1 MRRYNNNFIFSAT
14 DLNNHLNCKHLSTL
28 NREAAEG
35 IKTRPN
41 YTNRTTEV
49 LRQKGEEF
57 EAAYL
62 ETLKQQGLSIIQIE
76 KDDPDAYLNT
86 IAAMAAGADVIYQGR
101 LEEGQWQGWADF
113 MIKVDKPAST
123 WTWSYEITDTK
134 LANHTKAS
142 TLVQIAL
149 YSHMLSGMQ
158 GLMPENMHVMKP
170 NGAESYRVNDY
181 LGYVLHSRKKFLG
194 AFSDRNDTYPD
205 PVGHCDLCNWWEHC
219 NKKRRDDD
227 HLGFIAGMGA
237 RQTNEVRQHQINTL
251 EAMASVPIP
260 IPFTPAKGVA
270 ETYEKLREQA
280 RLQHQSRMQQ
290 RPVHERLPLDE
301 EEKLGFFKLPEP
313 SHADIYLDLEGDPLV
328 EPSGREY
335 MFGWYHLGQ
344 YNVIWAESAD
354 EEKAAFETFIDI
366 ATQIKSDHP
375 DMHIYHFGAYE
386 QSAFKRLMCKY
397 ATRENEMDTFLR
409 SGTFIDL
416 HRVVRHSIRAG
427 VERYSLKDLEKYHG
441 YIRQMDLRILSGFK
455 AEYEVLLETGRQA
468 EATADARNAIV
479 KYNEDDCI
487 STHSLHV
494 WLESERQLWIDEG
507 FAIPRPAANPGDPS
521 DKITAHQQRIKP
533 LFDALMD
540 GIPPEVNDRTEEEQ
554 AHFILA
560 NMLDWYR
567 REEKSFWWEYYRIIE
582 LPDDELY
589 DEKAVLIDL
598 VFTGEQSQDKRS
610 FVYTYRFTP
619 QEYDIRRGHSLCDRN
634 LKSIGIVVDID
645 RSACLIKIKKGP
657 SLMDQHHPE
666 VFLFEKFSA
675 TDKENS
681 IIGLASWVFNFGI
694 NDQSREYS
702 AARDLLL
709 ARDPRTSSPVVETQN
724 HIEKAIDWALKL
736 DHSILPI
743 QGPPGTGKSYTAGKM
758 IIGLIKQGKKIGVTA
773 LSHKVIESLLQSIW
787 QMAEDKEIPIKM
799 IQKVNERSGIVHWEE
814 ATDSSRITNA
824 LGTHDVIAGT
834 PFMWAATGLMN
845 ELDYLFVDE
854 AGQLSLIDTLSIARV
869 AKNLILLG
877 DPQQLKQPQQGI
889 HPDGTEV
896 SALEHILKQNQTIT
910 DLQGIFLGLTR
921 RMHPAIC
928 SFDSDMFYEGKLF
941 ALSGLEKQAISG
953 NTTFV
958 GSGLRYL
965 SVERTGNTNA
975 SREEVEAVVGIIQ
988 ELTKGDVYWTDEDDV
1003 VHPLTL
1009 SDIKVISPYNAQVN
1023 AIADSIPGLLV
1034 GTVDKFQGQEAAV
1047 VIYSMAT
1054 STPEDAPRGMDFLY
1068 SPNRLNVAV
1077 SRARAMFIMVANPAI
1092 FSPECKSPQQI
1103 RLANPFCGFLERMSL

>member
-1 MRRYNNNFIFSAT
+1 MRRLNNNFIFSAT
-14 DLNNHLNCKHLSTL
+14 DLNNHLNCKHLTTL
-28 NREAAEG
+28 NRDAAEG
-35 IKTRPN
+35 IKKRPN
-41 YTNRTTEV
+41 YSNRTTEV

-57 EAAYL
+57 EADHL
-62 ETLKQQGLSIIQIE
+62 ETLRQEGLTIITID

-86 IAAMAAGADVIYQGR
+86 IAAMETGADVIYQGR

-113 MIKVDKPAST
+113 MIRVEKPASS
-123 WTWSYEITDTK
+123 WAWSYEITDTK
-134 LANHTKAS
+134 LANNTKAS
-142 TLVQIAL
+142 TLVQITL

-158 GLMPENMHVMKP
+158 GIMPENMHVMKP
-170 NGAESYRVNDY
+170 NGAESYRVNDHI
-181 LGYVLHSRKKFLG
+181 GYVLHARKKFLR
-194 AFSDRNDTYPD
+194 AFNDRGDTYPD

-219 NKKRRDDD
+219 NKIRRQDD

-237 RQTNEVRQHQINTL
+237 RQTKEVRQHQVNTL
-251 EAMASVPIP
+251 ESMASLPIP
-260 IPFTPAKGVA
+260 IPFTPAKGVV

-280 RLQHQSRMQQ
+280 RLQHKSRMQQ

-301 EEKLGFFKLPEP
+301 EEKQGFFKLPEP
-313 SHADIYLDLEGDPLV
+313 THDDIYLDLEGDPLV

-344 YNVIWAESAD
+344 YNVIWAETAD
-354 EEKAAFETFIDI
+354 AEKAAFEIFMDL
-366 ATQIKSDHP
+366 ALQVKLANP
-375 DMHIYHFGAYE
+375 DMHIYHYGAYE

-397 ATRENEMDTFLR
+397 ATRENEMDAFLR

-416 HRVVRHSIRAG
+416 HGVVRHSIRAG

-441 YIRQMDLRILSGFK
+441 YIRQMELRILSGFK
-455 AEYEVLLETGRQA
+455 AEYELLLETGRQA

-487 STHSLHV
+487 STHSLHL
-494 WLESERQLWIDEG
+494 WLEAERQLWIDEG
-507 FAIPRPAANPGDPS
+507 FAIPRPAATPGDPA

-540 GIPPEVNDRTEEEQ
+540 GIPPEANERTEEEQ

-567 REEKSFWWEYYRIIE
+567 REEKSFWWEYFRIID
-582 LPDDELY
+582 LTDDELY

-598 VFTGEQSQDKRS
+598 VFTGEQAQDKRS

-619 QEYDIRRGHSLCDRN
+619 QESEIRRGNIVYDRN
-634 LKSIGIVVDID
+634 IVKIGEVVDFD
-645 RSACLIKIKKGP
+645 KSGCLIKIKKGP
-657 SLMDQHHPE
+657 SLQDNHHPE
-666 VFLFEKFSA
+666 VFLLEKFSA

-681 IIGLASWVFNFGI
+681 IIALATWVVNAGVDNPSLEF
-694 NDQSREYS
+694 R

-709 ARDPRTSSPVVETQN
+709 ATVPRTSSPVVETQD
-724 HIEKAIDWALKL
+724 HIEKAIDWVLKL
-736 DHSILPI
+736 DHSVLPI
-743 QGPPGTGKSYTAGKM
+743 QGPPGTGKSYTASKM
-758 IIGLIKQGKKIGVTA
+758 IIGLIRQGKKIGVTA
-773 LSHKVIESLLQSIW
+773 LSHKVIGSLLDTVW
-787 QMAEDKEIPIKM
+787 EMAEDEGLSIKM
-799 IQKVNERSGIVHWEE
+799 IQKVSARSGRVSWDE
-814 ATDSSRITNA
+814 ATDSSRITSA
-824 LGTHDVIAGT
+824 ISTHDVIAGT
-834 PFMWAATGLMN
+834 PFMWAATGLLN

-910 DLQGIFLGLTR
+910 DLQGIFLGITR

-941 ALSGLEKQAISG
+941 ALPGLEKQAISG
-953 NTTFV
+953 NTRFV
-958 GSGLRYL
+958 GSGLRH
-965 SVERTGNTNA
+965 VAVDHTGNTNA
-975 SREEVEAVVGIIQ
+975 SEEEVQAVIGIIQ
-988 ELTKGDVYWTDEDDV
+988 ELTKGDVYWTDEDDLV
-1003 VHPLTL
+1003 RPLTL
-1009 SDIKVISPYNAQVN
+1009 GDIKVICPYNAQVI
-1023 AIADSIPGLLV
+1023 AIADSIQGLLV

-1077 SRARAMFIMVANPAI
+1077 SRARAMFIMVANSAI

-1103 RLANPFCGFLERMSL
+1103 RLANPFCEFQERMAL

>member
-1 MRRYNNNFIFSAT
+1 MRRLNNNFFFSAT
-14 DLNNHLNCKHLSTL
+14 DLNNHLNCNHLTTL

-35 IKTRPN
+35 KKKRPN

-57 EAAYL
+57 EASYL
-62 ETLKQQGLSIIQIE
+62 EILRQQGLSIIQIE
-76 KDDPDAYLNT
+76 KDDSNAFLNT
-86 IAAMAAGADVIYQGR
+86 IAAMEAGADIIYQGR

-113 MIKVDKPAST
+113 MIKVNKPTSR

-134 LANHTKAS
+134 LANNTKAS

-158 GLMPENMHVMKP
+158 GMMPENMHVMKP
-170 NGAESYRVNDY
+170 DGTESYRVNDY
-181 LGYVLHSRKKFLG
+181 LGYVLHAKKKFLG
-194 AFSDRNDTYPD
+194 AFNARIDTYPD

-219 NKKRRDDD
+219 NKKRREDD

-251 EAMASVPIP
+251 EAMASLPIP

-301 EEKLGFFKLPEP
+301 EEKQGFFKLPEP

-354 EEKAAFETFIDI
+354 EEKAAFETFMDV
-366 ATQIKSDHP
+366 AAQIKSDNP

-409 SGTFIDL
+409 SSTFIDL
-416 HRVVRHSIRAG
+416 HRVVKHSIRAG

-494 WLESERQLWIDEG
+494 WLERERQLWIDDG
-507 FAIPRPAANPGDPS
+507 FDIPRPPANPGAPS

-533 LFDALMD
+533 LFDALMV
-540 GIPPEVNDRTEEEQ
+540 GIPPEENDRTDEEQ

-567 REEKSFWWEYYRIIE
+567 REEKSFWWEYFRIIE

-598 VFTGEQSQDKRS
+598 VFTGEQSQDKKS

-619 QEYDIRRGHSLCDRN
+619 QEFEIRKGHLLSDRN
-634 LKSIGIVVDID
+634 MKSIGNVVDID
-645 RSACLIKIKKGP
+645 RGRCLIKIKKGP
-657 SLMDQHHPE
+657 SLMDQHHTE

-675 TDKENS
+675 MDKENS
-681 IIGLASWVFNFGI
+681 IIGLASWVLDFGI
-694 NDQSREYS
+694 NNPSKEYS

-709 ARDPRTSSPVVETQN
+709 ARNPRTTSPVVETQD
-724 HIEKAIDWALKL
+724 HIEKAIDWSLKL

-743 QGPPGTGKSYTAGKM
+743 QGPPGTGKSFTAGKM
-758 IIGLIKQGKKIGVTA
+758 IIGLIKNGKKIGVTA
-773 LSHKVIESLLQSIW
+773 LSHKVIASLLHTIW
-787 QMAEDKEIPIKM
+787 EMAEKEGIKLKM
-799 IQKVNERSGIVHWEE
+799 IQKVSDRSGTTMWEE
-814 ATDSSRITNA
+814 ATDSNKINNA
-824 LGTHDVIAGT
+824 IATHDVIAGT
-834 PFMWAATGLMN
+834 PFMWAATGWMN

-854 AGQLSLIDTLSIARV
+854 AGQLSLIDTLSIAQV

-877 DPQQLKQPQQGI
+877 DPQQLKQPQQGV

-896 SALEHILKQNQTIT
+896 STLEHILKQSQTIT

-941 ALSGLEKQAISG
+941 AMSGLEKQAISG
-953 NTTFV
+953 NTRFD
-958 GSGLRYL
+958 GSGLRYI
-965 SVERTGNTNA
+965 SVDHTGNT
-975 SREEVEAVVGIIQ
+975 SSSTEEVEVVVGIIQ
-988 ELTKGDVYWTDEDDV
+988 ELTKGDVYWTDENDI

-1009 SDIKVISPYNAQVN
+1009 RDIKVISPYNAQVN

-1092 FSPECKSPQQI
+1092 FSPECKSPKQI
-1103 RLANPFCGFLERMSL
+1103 MLANPFCEFLERMEL